1 MTEVK
6 TLFDAGVR
14 MDEAHSALIDCLDLL
29 NLIVEGLGDESAGN
43 KEIFIARLPMY
54 FGALSMLQRGMLQ
67 LSEELEYDC
76 NAVMNAHNK
85 QREAQNGQQPQVW
98 N

>member
-1 MTEVK
+1 M
-6 TLFDAGVR
+6 LSDPIFSFLLY
-14 MDEAHSALIDCLDLL
+14 SA
-29 NLIVEGLGDESAGN
+29 
-43 KEIFIARLPMY
+43 Y

-67 LSEELEYDC
+67 LSEELESDC

-85 QREAQNGQQPQVW
+85 QREAQNGQQPQAW

>member
-29 NLIVEGLGDESAGN
+29 NLIVSGWEMRAQGIKRFSLADSLCILGLFPCYNEECGN
-43 KEIFIARLPMY
+43 CRKI
-54 FGALSMLQRGMLQ
+54 LSPIQMQLWRHITSRGR
-67 LSEELEYDC
+67 SRNE
-76 NAVMNAHNK
+76 
-85 QREAQNGQQPQVW
+85 
-98 N
+98 